1 MPCRLCVARGTGAI
15 HFIMVNGNYWYPRIC
30 TVASLTYITGIDM
43 RWTLACCLHAIM
55 TTYTVTRQ
63 RRVIHNRA

>member
-1 MPCRLCVARGTGAI
+1 MATFTGTIDLGMI
-15 HFIMVNGNYWYPRIC
+15 DSNNRHPHIG
-30 TVASLTYITGIDM
+30 TVTGLAYITGIDM

-63 RRVIHNRA
+63 RRVIHNCT